1 MIEQTVVRIVEMDD
15 DEAVWLGD
23 ANVVLVGRHLDQQQR
38 DQAIADLAVKWQRSF
53 LRVVA

>member
-1 MIEQTVVRIVEMDD
+1 MIEETVVRTVELDT

-23 ANVVLVGRHLDQQQR
+23 ANVVLVGRHLTAEQR
-38 DQAIADLAVKWQRSF
+38 ECALGNLQAKWRRSF

>member
-1 MIEQTVVRIVEMDD
+1 MIEQTVVRVVDLEG

-23 ANVVLVGRHLDQQQR
+23 ANVVLVGRHLNEEQR
-38 DQAIADLAVKWQRSF
+38 ELALANLSARWRRSF